1 MDRTMEHTGKYVA
14 YYRVSTDRQKRSGLG
29 LGAQEEVVRNYLNG
43 GKWKLV
49 ATFTEAESGKHTQ
62 RPELAKALALCRV
75 HNATLIVAKLDRLS
89 RNAQFLKT
97 VVNESGEAGVIF
109 CDLPKTEGPTGKFLI
124 GMMAEVAELEA
135 GLISQRTKAA
145 LKVAKARGKV
155 LGRPNSDI
163 YKHAQKGGEVAAAAS
178 RARIAKRTADFL
190 PIIEAIKAE
199 GNTSLR
205 QIAAA
210 LNERGITTAR
220 GGEWSSVQV
229 LRLLKVSGRA
239 GRRTINGYISDLC
252 NCNLAPYTR
261 LQAESDQQ
269 GGVST
274 S

>member
-1 MDRTMEHTGKYVA
+1 MEHKGKYVA
-14 YYRVSTDRQKRSGLG
+14 YYRVSTDKQKRTGLG

-49 ATFTEAESGKHTQ
+49 ATFTEAESGKRSD
-62 RPELAKALALCRV
+62 RPELRKALALCRV
-75 HNATLIVAKLDRLS
+75 HAATLIVAKLDRLS

-97 VVNESGEAGVIF
+97 VVKESGDAGVVF

-145 LKVAKARGKV
+145 LKVAKKNGKV

-163 YKHAQKGGEVAAAAS
+163 AKYAQGGAKASAAVRRAKAGHRAAD
-178 RARIAKRTADFL
+178 IL
-190 PIIEAIKAE
+190 PVIEAIRAE

-220 GGEWSSVQV
+220 SAEWSPVQV
-229 LRLLKVSGRA
+229 MRVLKTSAVAQEGR
-239 GRRTINGYISDLC
+239 
-252 NCNLAPYTR
+252 
-261 LQAESDQQ
+261 
-269 GGVST
+269 
-274 S
+274 